1 VLSEKVSHFPSID
14 NLGLDDDDDDG
25 GVRSPLGICILDVK
39 SLVVL

>member
-14 NLGLDDDDDDG
+14 SLGLDDDDDG